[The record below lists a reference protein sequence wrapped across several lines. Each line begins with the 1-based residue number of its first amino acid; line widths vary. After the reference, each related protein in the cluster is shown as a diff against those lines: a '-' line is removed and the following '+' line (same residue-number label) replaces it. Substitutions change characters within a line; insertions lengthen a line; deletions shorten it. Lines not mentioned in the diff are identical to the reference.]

1 MKKILNKFLSIKLKE
16 RGETG
21 PVQKQGRLDKLYVV
35 TRRRF
40 GLAQRLEHVRNRG
53 KQNEK

>member
-1 MKKILNKFLSIKLKE
+1 MKKILNKFLARKLKE

-21 PVQKQGRLDKLYVV
+21 PVQNQGRLDKLYAI
-35 TRRRF
+35 TRRKF
-40 GLAQRLEHVRNRG
+40 GLAQCLEHVRNRG

>member
-1 MKKILNKFLSIKLKE
+1 MKKILNKFLSRKLKE
-16 RGETG
+16 RGEIG
-21 PVQKQGRLDKLYVV
+21 PIQNQGRLDKLYAV
-35 TRRRF
+35 TRRKF